1 MHSDFV
7 KSEYTNSLKF
17 YNIATIKGKRT
28 FYANVQYKSWM
39 AFRIKIKWEEAQ
51 SHEVLSYWTGFCDI
65 LSTINQTRREG
76 IQMDNAMG
84 DASMAFQG
92 LSRIQPWLV
101 FLFAILAFDFK
112 WNWMLLENSFG
123 NIAG

>member
-51 SHEVLSYWTGFCDI
+51 SHEVLSYWTGFCNI
-65 LSTINQTRREG
+65 LSTINQTRRREG

-92 LSRIQPWLV
+92 LSETAGIV
-101 FLFAILAFDFK
+101 FLAFNFK
-112 WNWMLLENSFG
+112 LNWMTESC
-123 NIAG
+123 

>member
-51 SHEVLSYWTGFCDI
+51 SHEVLSYWTGFCNI
-65 LSTINQTRREG
+65 LSTINQTRRREG

-92 LSRIQPWLV
+92 LSETDGIVFFWLE
-101 FLFAILAFDFK
+101 LNDWILLD
-112 WNWMLLENSFG
+112 N
-123 NIAG
+123 